1 MDYRERNEKV
11 LKGLGIYK
19 MFVMDFKH
27 TVHLRDIAQ
36 DEIKL
41 RFRDIMS
48 SNYLANAINM
58 GLVWDSTIS
67 GVHWHEVYAV
77 FCACKRFNDS
87 DVLIA
92 AFKKAYNI
100 NGRIWTYEK
109 ET

>member
-36 DEIKL
+36 DEIKQW
-41 RFRDIMS
+41 FEDIIS
-48 SNYLANAINM
+48 SDNLLNVINM

-67 GVHWHEVYAV
+67 GVLWRDVYNA
-77 FCACKRFNDS
+77 FSIHRRLTDA

-92 AFKKAYNI
+92 AFKKAYNR